1 MSYKSNLRQLKSK
14 RKSTKGRLDLFDVE
28 IDRNPFAI
36 GLLPNQKEWTFE
48 TPNRVLKLYYH
59 FINF

>member
-36 GLLPNQKEWTFE
+36 GLLPHPKEWTFE
-48 TPNRVLKLYYH
+48 TPNRLLKLS
-59 FINF
+59 FIL